1 MGLTYSGL
9 TCDSLIRV
17 DQLAK
22 CLGIGIMPVLTF
34 VLLVFF
40 RDPILKE
47 ISFKFFFFF
56 SNTNVCVY
64 IYIYLYIFV
73 LLTS

>member
-9 TCDSLIRV
+9 TCESLIRV

-22 CLGIGIMPVLTF
+22 CLGIRIMPVLSF
-34 VLLVFF
+34 VLLVLF

-47 ISFKFFFFF
+47 ISFKFFFF
-56 SNTNVCVY
+56 SNTNVY
-64 IYIYLYIFV
+64 IYIYIYIV